1 MNTLIVC
8 AHPEPRS
15 FTAALRDVA
24 TDTLRAQ
31 GHVVEVSDLYAMR
44 FNPVAGPDDF
54 LSRRDPDYLNVSLE
68 QRHALQV
75 GSLAPE
81 IARELARLQQAD
93 LLIFQFPLWWFGLPA
108 ILKGW
113 IDRVFVSGAVYG
125 RSAMFE
131 RGKFRGKRALV
142 CVTTGAPSEAFGP
155 QALNGD
161 LLDLLMPLHRGVF
174 GFTGMTVL
182 PPFIGHHVPY
192 VGDSGRAAILQGYRE
207 HLGRLDQLMPLPM
220 PRMEDHPERGAGDA
234 RPAAQ

>member
-1 MNTLIVC
+1 LNTLIVC

-24 TDTLRAQ
+24 ADTLRAQ
-31 GHVVEVSDLYAMR
+31 GHAVEVSDLYGMR
-44 FNPVAGPDDF
+44 FNPVTGRDDF
-54 LSRRDPDYLNVSLE
+54 LGQHDPAYFNVSLE
-68 QRHALQV
+68 QRHALQA
-75 GSLAPE
+75 GSLAPD
-81 IARELARLQQAD
+81 IASELARLQQAD

-131 RGKFRGKRALV
+131 RGKFRGKRAMV
-142 CVTTGAPSEAFGP
+142 CVTTGAPAEAFGP

-161 LLDLLMPLHRGVF
+161 MLDLLMPLHRGVF

-182 PPFIGHHVPY
+182 PPFVGHHVPY
-192 VGDSGRAAILQGYRE
+192 AGDSGRAAILQGYRG
-207 HLGRLDQLMPLPM
+207 HLNRLDQLTPLPM
-220 PRMEDHPERGAGDA
+220 PRMGDYPELSTGGA
-234 RPAAQ
+234 RPSAQ